1 MPIASA
7 LEQFTERF
15 RHSQYLP
22 FSFRYDGKSSAELMP
37 SWTLRAES
45 IKRLDKNSEWRIYVI
60 DPRTGLQI
68 HCETVQFADVP
79 VIEWL
84 LHFRNDGKTDTP
96 IIEDVQALDLL
107 LPPQT
112 KEPDLHYARG
122 AVCSMDDYQPIL
134 RVLNK
139 GAKLLVQPGGG
150 RSSSDYLPFFNLET
164 DAGTGIIESIGWS
177 GE

>member
-1 MPIASA
+1 MKTSNLTVLILQIILFTYSVSPCQPVATAQTTAPPAAA
-7 LEQFTERF
+7 LEQFAEKF
-15 RHSQYLP
+15 RNPQSLP

-68 HCETVQFADVP
+68 HCEVVQFAEVP

-84 LHFRNDGKTDTP
+84 LHFRNDSKTDTP
-96 IIEDVQALDLL
+96 ILDDIQALDVS

-112 KEPDLHYARG
+112 NEPVLHYARG
-122 AVCSMDDYQPIL
+122 AVCSMNDYQPIL

-139 GAKLLVQPGGG
+139 GAKL
-150 RSSSDYLPFFNLET
+150 
-164 DAGTGIIESIGWS
+164 
-177 GE
+177 